1 MKTNFQMILEN
12 QDYAPQRRGRTSE
25 EEIEMLTKHFGLDKM
40 SVLELQNLRD
50 MVVIVYD
57 RWIDKS
63 AEDGRRDLVD
73 KQSQAMMSI
82 TAVIDMFKYKAVAE
96 V

>member
-1 MKTNFQMILEN
+1 MILEN
-12 QDYAPQRRGRTSE
+12 QDYAPNKRGKTSE
-25 EEIEMLTKHFGLDKM
+25 EEIGMLTRHFGLDKM

-50 MVVIVYD
+50 MVVMVYSS
-57 RWIDKS
+57 WIERS
-63 AEDGRRDLVD
+63 AETERQDLVY

-82 TAVIDMFKYKAVAE
+82 TAVIDMFKYKAGAE